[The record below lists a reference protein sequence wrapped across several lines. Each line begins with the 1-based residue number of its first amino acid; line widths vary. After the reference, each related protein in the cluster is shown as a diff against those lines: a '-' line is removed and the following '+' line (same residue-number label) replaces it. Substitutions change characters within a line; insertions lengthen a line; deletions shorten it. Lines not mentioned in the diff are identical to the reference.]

1 MERGYV
7 EPAIGKEAGGAMS
20 LYWYFTRRFLSSF
33 MRVFLIIGLLI
44 FFVDTMENI
53 RALSSSGI
61 TLVKAVTLASTRSP
75 SFIREAMPIIVMLSG
90 LIFCV
95 GLARSNEFVVSR
107 AAGVS
112 ALKGLSWPIMA
123 AVIIG
128 LVSILFLNP
137 LVATF
142 STYYDSLRNEY
153 LGRPDK
159 TIAVNEGG
167 FWLRQKTDTGHIV
180 ITADQ
185 ATQNGNRLRDVTM
198 IRFDKNNTA
207 VNRISAATATLSN
220 EEWVLIRTKSW
231 DLSAQGGNPEAD
243 STKQSIIR
251 VPTTITSEQ
260 ILEGYPKPETV
271 VIWDLPRFVS
281 AMENAGFSSRQHR
294 VHFQME
300 LARPILFAAMLIIGA
315 VFTLQNARLGNLGI
329 SVLLALLCGFSLHF
343 LQNLARTLGEAGE
356 IPIFFAAWAPPL
368 AALLAGMALFLHLE
382 DG

>member
-1 MERGYV
+1 MT
-7 EPAIGKEAGGAMS
+7 
-20 LYWYFTRRFLSSF
+20 LYWYFTKKFISAF
-33 MRVFLIIGLLI
+33 IRVFLIIGLLI

-53 RALSSSGI
+53 RSLSHVGI
-61 TLVKAVTLASTRSP
+61 NLTKAIALASTRSP

-90 LIFCV
+90 LVFCV

-112 ALKGLSWPIMA
+112 ALKGLGLPIA
-123 AVIIG
+123 TASLIG

-142 STYYDSLRNEY
+142 STYYDSLKNDY

-159 TIAVNEGG
+159 TITVNENG
-167 FWLRQKTDTGHIV
+167 FWLRQKTETGYIV
-180 ITADQ
+180 ITANQ
-185 ATQNGNRLRDVTM
+185 ATQNGNSLRDVTM
-198 IRFDKNNTA
+198 VEFDLDNKA
-207 VNRISAATATLSN
+207 KKRISAATAVLSN
-220 EEWVLIRTKSW
+220 NEWVLIRTKIW
-231 DLSAQGGNPEAD
+231 NLSAANGNPEANSD
-243 STKQSIIR
+243 LKSIMR

-271 VIWDLPRFVS
+271 VIWDLPKFII

-294 VHFQME
+294 VHLQIE
-300 LARPILFAAMLIIGA
+300 LARPILFAAMILIGA

-329 SVLLALLCGFSLHF
+329 SILLALLCGFSLHF

-356 IPIFFAAWAPPL
+356 IPIFFAAWAAPL
-368 AALLAGMALFLHLE
+368 AALLTALALFLHLE

>member
-1 MERGYV
+1 MT
-7 EPAIGKEAGGAMS
+7 
-20 LYWYFTRRFLSSF
+20 LYWYFTHKFISAF
-33 MRVFLIIGLLI
+33 IRVFLIIGLLI
-44 FFVDTMENI
+44 FFIDTMENI
-53 RALSSSGI
+53 RALSSAGI
-61 TLVKAVTLASTRSP
+61 TLPKAIALASTRSP
-75 SFIREAMPIIVMLSG
+75 SFIREAMPIIVMLAG
-90 LIFCV
+90 LTFCV

-112 ALKGLSWPIMA
+112 ALKGLFFPIVTA
-123 AVIIG
+123 FLIG

-142 STYYDSLRNEY
+142 STHYDSLKASY
-153 LGRPDK
+153 LGRAEK
-159 TIAVNEGG
+159 SVMVNEDG

-185 ATQNGNRLRDVTM
+185 ATQNGNSLRDVTM
-198 IRFDKNNTA
+198 VEFDQDNHA
-207 VNRISAATATLSN
+207 VKRISAATAVLN
-220 EEWVLIRTKSW
+220 NDEWVLIRTKEW
-231 DLSAQGGNPEAD
+231 RLSELNGNPEAD
-243 STKQSIIR
+243 SLKKSILR
-251 VPTTITSEQ
+251 VPTTITSEH

-271 VIWDLPRFVS
+271 VIWDLPKFIS
-281 AMENAGFSSRQHR
+281 AMDAAGFSSRQHR
-294 VHFQME
+294 VHMQLE

-368 AALLAGMALFLHLE
+368 AALLAALALFLHLE